1 MHKISLKDW
10 VILLTIL
17 PTALISFV
25 LAGYFSYSRSVELDE
40 FLNLR
45 AQSIIEPL
53 AITSKDA
60 LINNSRE
67 KLRTIISAAHRSQSN
82 IIKTIAVFTLDNQ
95 VFATSAYNGNINLMR
110 INPGMNIPL
119 YTQTEKSDDYI
130 IFRTPIMDE
139 NSDKTNDASILG
151 YVSVYIDQSRIK
163 FKQQNQ
169 YIFAFSIAFFCVLL
183 SSLLALKLI
192 QNVSKPINSMVQ
204 AIDRLREGKLE
215 SRVSGRLVIGELNF
229 LKKGI
234 NAIAQ
239 SLANYQNEMQGSI
252 DQATIDLRES
262 LEQYEI
268 QNVELSIA
276 KKKSQDANKI
286 KSEFLANMSHE
297 LRTPLNGVIGF
308 TRQVLKTPLS
318 NSQRDYLQTID
329 RSANNLLT
337 IINDILDFSKL
348 DAGKMVIENI
358 PFSLRESIEES
369 LILLAPS
376 AHKKELEL
384 SVKIDHDIPE
394 TLLGDAMRIKQIMSN
409 LVSNAIK
416 FTQHG
421 SVNIDVT
428 FKIINAKR
436 AAVKITIVDTGI
448 GMNNT
453 QQQAIFKAFSQADQ
467 TITRLHGGTGLGLI
481 ICQRL
486 AYEMKGDIG
495 FSSNENVG
503 SKFWFDFECGMNSLP
518 RVGELEHIRLA
529 NKSILYYEPHPHSRA
544 ATYDMLINWQMLVTQ
559 VDSSKQLDQIL
570 EQEKNNE
577 ALHFDFALIGH
588 DRTTTALSDLKK
600 IVDKVKPQISNI
612 HLAVNSNSPSLQEAL
627 IASGAISC
635 LSKPITANKLYSAL
649 LAEPE
654 YLTAPSR
661 KIIPIKVLAVDDNEA
676 NLKLINA
683 LLQEQV
689 SEVVLAQDGANALAL
704 CQSETFALIFMD
716 IQMPVMD
723 GVSTLKAIRKN
734 SSNENTPIIAV
745 TAHALS
751 GEKEKMRKQG
761 FNAYMT
767 KPIDETMLNHIIY
780 EYCDVNYFINNA
792 NQSLP
797 VLVEPIPTFADETI
811 TEIES
816 EKDHEIV
823 HDMLHEKLENGNIIN
838 VIDWKLA
845 LKRTGGKE
853 DLAIEMLLGLIENL
867 SDSKDKISDALTK
880 QDSNKLK
887 HLIHK
892 LNGACCYTGVPS
904 LASVCQEIETQLKK
918 EISVDNLEPEF
929 LEFFEQVALVLAQAP
944 SILEKFDDE
953 ACIKRL

>member
-10 VILLTIL
+10 VILLTII
-17 PTALISFV
+17 PTAIISFS

-53 AITSKDA
+53 AITSKSA
-60 LINNSRE
+60 LISNGRE
-67 KLRTIISAAHRSQSN
+67 QLRTIISAAHLSQSN
-82 IIKTIAVFTLDNQ
+82 IIKSIAVYTAENQ
-95 VFATSAYNGNINLMR
+95 VFVTSAYNGNVDLMR
-110 INPGMNIPL
+110 LKLDRNIPL
-119 YTQTEKSDDYI
+119 YTQAEQSDDFI
-130 IFRTPIMDE
+130 IFRSPVIDEEIDE
-139 NSDKTNDASILG
+139 NSNINILG
-151 YVSVYIDQSRIK
+151 YIAVYIDRSRINY
-163 FKQQNQ
+163 KQQNQ
-169 YIFAFSIAFFCVLL
+169 YIIAFSIAFLCTLL
-183 SSLLALKLI
+183 SSFFALKLI

-215 SRVSGRLVIGELNF
+215 SRVSGRLVIGELSF
-229 LKKGI
+229 LKTGI

-308 TRQVLKTPLS
+308 TRQVLKTPLT

-348 DAGKMVIENI
+348 DVGKMVIENI

-384 SVKIDHDIPE
+384 SVKIAHDIPE
-394 TLLGDAMRIKQIMSN
+394 TLLGDAMRVKQVMSN

-416 FTQHG
+416 FTQRG
-421 SVNIDVT
+421 SVTIDVT

-436 AAVKITIVDTGI
+436 AAVKITVSDTGI
-448 GMNNT
+448 GMNNI
-453 QQQAIFKAFSQADQ
+453 QQQAIFKAFAQADQ

-486 AYEMKGDIG
+486 AFEMKGDIG
-495 FSSNENVG
+495 FSSNENIG

-518 RVGELEHIRLA
+518 HTGELEQLRLA
-529 NKSILYYEPHPHSRA
+529 DKSILYYEPHPHSRA
-544 ATYDMLINWQMLVTQ
+544 ATYEMLINWQMLVTQ
-559 VDSSKQLDQIL
+559 VENSKHLDQL
-570 EQEKNNE
+570 LAQEKNNKD
-577 ALHFDFALIGH
+577 LNFDFALIGH

-600 IVDKVKPQISNI
+600 IVDKVKPQIPNI

-627 IASGAISC
+627 IASGALSC

-654 YLTAPSR
+654 YLTKPNQN
-661 KIIPIKVLAVDDNEA
+661 ILPIKVLAVDDNEA
-676 NLKLINA
+676 NLKLICA
-683 LLQEQV
+683 LLKEQV
-689 SEVVLAQDGANALAL
+689 SEVVLAQDGANALTL
-704 CQSETFALIFMD
+704 CQTETFALIFMD
-716 IQMPVMD
+716 IQMPIMD
-723 GVSTLKAIRKN
+723 GVSTLKAIRHN
-734 SSNENTPIIAV
+734 SANENTPIIAV

-751 GEKEKMRKQG
+751 GEKERMRKQG

-780 EYCDVNYFINNA
+780 EYCDVNHFINNA
-792 NQSLP
+792 QHTPISLDIPGNFNQALIH
-797 VLVEPIPTFADETI
+797 ETGDDTFDATLSYD
-811 TEIES
+811 S
-816 EKDHEIV
+816 
-823 HDMLHEKLENGNIIN
+823 NIQA
-838 VIDWKLA
+838 IDWQLA

-853 DLAIEMLLGLIENL
+853 ELAIEMLTGLIESLEETKSN
-867 SDSKDKISDALTK
+867 ISNALTK
-880 QDSNKLK
+880 KDNVEIQ

-892 LNGACCYTGVPS
+892 LNGTCCYTGVPN
-904 LASVCQEIETQLKK
+904 LTNICQEIETQLKRGG
-918 EISVDNLEPEF
+918 SLDDLEPEF

-944 SILEKFDDE
+944 IILEKVNS
-953 ACIKRL
+953 KNYHNKH